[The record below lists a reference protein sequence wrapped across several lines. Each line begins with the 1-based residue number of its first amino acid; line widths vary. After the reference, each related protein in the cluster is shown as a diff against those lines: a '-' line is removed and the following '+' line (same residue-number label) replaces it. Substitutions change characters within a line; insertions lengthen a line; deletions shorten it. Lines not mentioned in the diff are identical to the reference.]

1 MTTYFR
7 SDFIASLVSILGG
20 GVILGAYLGLWW
32 HPPANG
38 IELYVRIGIAVVLI
52 VIAMIA
58 VGILLGVSDRDG
70 LKSDERE
77 ALVGV
82 YAMRNTCYAYS
93 GGVALVFLRAFDG
106 MTAMDVAHA
115 MIGIIVGAEIVR
127 VASLVWY
134 LRRGV

>member
-1 MTTYFR
+1 M
-7 SDFIASLVSILGG
+7 
-20 GVILGAYLGLWW
+20 
-32 HPPANG
+32 
-38 IELYVRIGIAVVLI
+38 
-52 VIAMIA
+52 
-58 VGILLGVSDRDG
+58 
-70 LKSDERE
+70 SDERE